1 MTSTHSRAMSLEQF
15 LALPELQPALE
26 FADGRVTQKVSPLG
40 EHARLQSAFSRLL
53 NNFGEPRRI
62 AMAFTEIRTTFAG
75 RSLVPD
81 IGVYRWSRIPRTADG
96 MIETYF
102 RTPPDIAVEIF
113 SPGQVLSDE
122 QNKCRWYVA
131 NGVLIA
137 LLVHHPSRTVTCF
150 TTNGEQRLTGDDRI
164 ALDTVL
170 PGFTLT
176 VAELFATLRVD

>member
-1 MTSTHSRAMSLEQF
+1 LGQF
-15 LALPELQPALE
+15 LALPEREPALE

-40 EHARLQSAFSRLL
+40 EHARLQSAFCSLL
-53 NNFGEPRRI
+53 NNYGEPRRI

-81 IGVYRWSRIPRTADG
+81 IGVYRWPRIPRRADG
-96 MIETYF
+96 LIETYF

-137 LLVHHPSRTVTCF
+137 LFVHHPSRTVTRF
-150 TTNGEQRLTGDDRI
+150 TPDGEQRLRGDDRI
-164 ALDTVL
+164 DLDAVA
-170 PGFTLT
+170 PGFALT

>member
-1 MTSTHSRAMSLEQF
+1 MTSTHSRAMTLEQF
-15 LALPELQPALE
+15 LALPEQQPALE

-40 EHARLQSAFSRLL
+40 EHARLQSAFWGLL
-53 NNFGEPRRI
+53 NNFSEPRRI

-75 RSLVPD
+75 RSPVPD

-96 MIETYF
+96 LIETYF

-113 SPGQVLSDE
+113 SPGQVLGDE
-122 QNKCRWYVA
+122 RNKCRWYVA
-131 NGVLIA
+131 NGVPIA
-137 LLVHHPSRTVTCF
+137 LFVHHPSRTVTRF
-150 TTNGEQRLTGDDRI
+150 TPDGEQRLAGDDRI
-164 ALDTVL
+164 DLDAVL